1 MVQSK
6 SALIFEKYVVK
17 YINYSI
23 NEHFQKEQNL
33 HLDFDFESDVYI
45 SEDKNSM
52 TVELKAYIFKNP
64 VDRNYPFEM
73 TVCIKGFFRLEE
85 AEEKVDMFKRNA
97 TAILFPYLRAIVS
110 TYTANANI
118 FPVILPPVNINAFFD
133 KKDNNFNNN

>member
-52 TVELKAYIFKNP
+52 TVELKAYIFKKP

-118 FPVILPPVNINAFFD
+118 LPVILPPVNINAFFD

>member
-45 SEDKNSM
+45 YEDKNSM

-73 TVCIKGFFRLEE
+73 TVCIKGFF
-85 AEEKVDMFKRNA
+85 F
-97 TAILFPYLRAIVS
+97 LF
-110 TYTANANI
+110 
-118 FPVILPPVNINAFFD
+118 
-133 KKDNNFNNN
+133 